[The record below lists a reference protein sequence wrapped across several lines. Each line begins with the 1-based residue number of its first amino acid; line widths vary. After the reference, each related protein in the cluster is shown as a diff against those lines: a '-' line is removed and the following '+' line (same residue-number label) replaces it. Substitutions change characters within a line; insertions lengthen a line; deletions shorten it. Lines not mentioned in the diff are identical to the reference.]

1 MRNNREW
8 LTVLF
13 AAVAGFLGGLVAAH
27 LPAAQSAAAAEKPAK
42 KSGVETAV
50 DLSGPDVVSAQ
61 KFVLLSPDK
70 KMRGVLGTDKKGMPV
85 LQFYDAQG
93 IQRVMLAV
101 GSGGTSLMLYGP
113 TGTNHAG
120 LTVAPDGEPQLYM
133 LDKNSNVSAILASQP
148 GGGTLLALYPGGGK
162 PRAVMAVL
170 ANGAPVLNLIDQ
182 KGGPI
187 FKAP

>member
-8 LTVLF
+8 LTILI
-13 AAVAGFLGGLVAAH
+13 AAVAGFFGGLLAAH
-27 LPAAQSAAAAEKPAK
+27 LPRARSAAVAEKPARV
-42 KSGVETAV
+42 SGSEAAA
-50 DLSGPDVVSAQ
+50 LSGPDVVSAQ

-70 KMRGVLGTDKKGMPV
+70 KLRGVLGTDKKGMPV

>member
-8 LTVLF
+8 LTILI
-13 AAVAGFLGGLVAAH
+13 AAVAGFMGGLLAAH
-27 LPAAQSAAAAEKPAK
+27 LPGARSAAAAEKAAAV
-42 KSGVETAV
+42 SGAAAEA
-50 DLSGPDVVSAQ
+50 LSGPDIVSAR

-70 KMRGVLGTDKKGMPV
+70 KLRGTLGTDKKGMPV

-101 GSGGTSLMLYGP
+101 GSSGTSLMLYGP

-120 LTVAPDGEPQLYM
+120 LTVAPDGAPQLYM
-133 LDKNSNVSAILASQP
+133 LDKNSNISAILASQP
-148 GGGTLLALYPGGGK
+148 GGGTVLALYPGGGK

-170 ANGAPVLNLIDQ
+170 ADGAPVLNLIDQ
-182 KGGPI
+182 KGGPV

>member
-8 LTVLF
+8 LTILI
-13 AAVAGFLGGLVAAH
+13 AAVAGFFGGLAGAH
-27 LPAAQSAAAAEKPAK
+27 LPAAQTAAAAEKPARH
-42 KSGVETAV
+42 SGPEAA

-61 KFVLLSPDK
+61 KFVLLSPDRK
-70 KMRGVLGTDKKGMPV
+70 LRGVLGTDKKGMPV

-93 IQRVMLAV
+93 IQRAMLSV
-101 GSGGTSLMLYGP
+101 GPGGTSLMLYGP
-113 TGTNHAG
+113 SGTNHAG

-133 LDKNSNVSAILASQP
+133 LDKNANVSAILASQP

-170 ANGAPVLNLIDQ
+170 ANGTPVLNLIDQ
-182 KGGPI
+182 TGGPL